1 MESGF
6 GAREISLGVRR
17 ESKKK
22 VGLSGARIV
31 QRNTG
36 QSHDCFV
43 IPVCLVTGLAQL
55 KQRFRLG
62 WIQMN
67 RFAKVLD
74 LLFAG

>member
-1 MESGF
+1 
-6 GAREISLGVRR
+6 
-17 ESKKK
+17 
-22 VGLSGARIV
+22 
-31 QRNTG
+31 
-36 QSHDCFV
+36 
-43 IPVCLVTGLAQL
+43 VCLVTGLAQL